1 MTDHPTVQTATGG
14 ALYGLCAE
22 FVDAGALLAAAGRV
36 YRDGYRKI
44 DAFSPAPIHGL
55 AEAMGQDDRRI
66 PRFTLLGGLTG
77 TAAGYSLG
85 YWVSVLAYPLNIGG
99 RPLHSWPAFII
110 PAYETTILFAAL
122 STAVGMI
129 ILCGLPHPYH
139 PLFNVKRFREHA
151 TSDGLF
157 LCVESTDP
165 KFDRTATRQLLES
178 LGAKEINEV
187 EA

>member
-1 MTDHPTVQTATGG
+1 MADHASMRTAAGG
-14 ALYGLCAE
+14 SLYGLCAE
-22 FVDAGALLAAAGRV
+22 FADTGALLAAAGRV
-36 YRDGYRKI
+36 YREGYRSI

-55 AEAMGQDDRRI
+55 AEAMGQDDRRL
-66 PRFTLLGGLTG
+66 PKFTLFGGLTG
-77 TAAGYSLG
+77 TAAGYGLG
-85 YWVSVLAYPLNIGG
+85 YWVSVWAYPLNIGG

-110 PAYETTILFAAL
+110 PAYETTILFASLA
-122 STAVGMI
+122 TAIGMI
-129 ILCGLPHPYH
+129 IMCGLPHPYH

-151 TSDGLF
+151 TNDGLF

-165 KFDRTATRQLLES
+165 KFDRVATRQLLES

>member
-1 MTDHPTVQTATGG
+1 MADQAG
-14 ALYGLCAE
+14 AGSVDELYGLVAE
-22 FVDAGALLAAAGRV
+22 FEDTGTLLAAAGRV
-36 YRDGYRKI
+36 YREGYRNI
-44 DAFSPAPIHGL
+44 DAFSPAPVHGL

-66 PRFTLLGGLTG
+66 PKFTLVGGLTG
-77 TAAGYSLG
+77 TTVGFALG
-85 YWVSVLAYPLNIGG
+85 YWISVIAYPLNIGG
-99 RPLHSWPAFII
+99 RPLNSWPAFLV

-122 STAVGMI
+122 STAIGM
-129 ILCGLPHPYH
+129 LALNGFPQPYH

-157 LCVESTDP
+157 LCVESSDP

-178 LGAKEINEV
+178 LGAKEINDV

>member
-1 MTDHPTVQTATGG
+1 MPDRVDDI
-14 ALYGLCAE
+14 YGLVAE
-22 FVDAGALLAAAGRV
+22 FDNTSQLLSAAGRV
-36 YRDGYRKI
+36 YREGYRQI

-66 PRFTLLGGLTG
+66 SRVTLLGGLTG

-85 YWVSVLAYPLNIGG
+85 YWVSVIAYPLNIGG
-99 RPLHSWPAFII
+99 RPLHSWPAFIV

-122 STAVGMI
+122 SCAIGM
-129 ILCGLPHPYH
+129 LVMNGFPAPYH

-157 LCVESTDP
+157 LCVEARDP
-165 KFDRTATRQLLES
+165 KFDRVATRRLLES